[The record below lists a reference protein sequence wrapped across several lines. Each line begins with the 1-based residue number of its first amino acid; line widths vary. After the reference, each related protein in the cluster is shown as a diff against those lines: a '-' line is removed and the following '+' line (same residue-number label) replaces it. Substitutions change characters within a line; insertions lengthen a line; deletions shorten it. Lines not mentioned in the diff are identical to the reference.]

1 MSLMDPSFLN
11 GANADYLDTLYR
23 QYLDNPDNVT
33 NEWQQIFADFPKP
46 DPISNA
52 GSASGS
58 ANWVESAFYKQAQ
71 VIQLIDNYR
80 RLSHLVADVDPLG
93 LMQRAAPDELA
104 LESYGL
110 SNKDMD
116 SVFDSGNLAGG
127 GRKTLREILRYVQD
141 VYSGPIG
148 FEYRY
153 ISDAEQREWLR
164 EQIETVQV
172 RPSRQDEQRIEILQK
187 LTAAE
192 VLETHLHRK
201 YVGQKRFSLEGG
213 DALVPM
219 MYDLIQRSGAG
230 AVEEIVIGMAHR
242 GRLNMLVNILGKSP
256 AKLFKEFEGEFNLED
271 EENEAGDVKYHQG
284 FSADI
289 QTPGGSVH
297 VALAF
302 NPSHLEIV
310 NPVVEGSV
318 RARQERRKD
327 ENRNQVL
334 PILIHGD
341 AAFAGQGV
349 VMETLNMSRTRGYGT
364 GGSIHIIVNN
374 QIGFTTNALDARSTI
389 YCTEVAKMV
398 QAPIIHVNGDDA
410 DAVIYATEVALAYRC
425 KFQSDVIIDL
435 VCYRR
440 HGHNEADEPTLTQPI
455 MYWQIKQKPTP
466 RALYATQL
474 ESEGVIE
481 PGVANS
487 MMNDYRVQL
496 DSGHIT
502 AGQIFV
508 PNKSSIMV
516 DWEPYLGK
524 AWNEQVHTG
533 VKAKRLSAL
542 NQFLVDNIPDDY
554 GVHPRIQKI
563 GQDRIAMAR
572 GELPMDWGC
581 AEMLA
586 YGTLV
591 EDGYQV
597 RLSGQD
603 CGRGTFSHRHAVVH
617 NQKEAASWVPLREV
631 ADKKSGEINR
641 FLVINSLLSE
651 EAVLGFEYGFSTTDP
666 KTLVIW
672 EAQFGDFANG
682 AQVVIDQF
690 ISSGY
695 AKWQRVSNLVMLL
708 PHGQE
713 GQGAEHSSARL
724 ERYLQLCAGKDMQVC
739 QPTTPAQ
746 VFHMLRRQMMRSYR
760 RPLIV
765 MSPKSLLRHKL
776 ATSSVDALAEGSFK
790 NVIGETTR
798 MVKKSVRRVVLC
810 SGKVY
815 YDLLEERQNQKIK
828 DVALVRV
835 EQLYPFPRD
844 EVLRQL
850 KSYKHIQDIV
860 WCQEEPKN
868 QGAWD
873 QIKHVLRDVMQG
885 EQQIRYIGRRSA
897 SAPAVGYYQ
906 LFLKQQRQLV
916 LDALSS

>member
-1 MSLMDPSFLN
+1 MDPSFLN
-11 GANADYLDTLYR
+11 GANADYLDALYK
-23 QYLDNPDNVT
+23 QYLDDPNSVT
-33 NEWQQIFADFPKP
+33 PEWQQIFTDFPQP
-46 DPISNA
+46 DAISDA
-52 GSASGS
+52 TGTTGS
-58 ANWVESAFYKQAQ
+58 ANWMESAFYKQAQ

-80 RLSHLVADVDPLG
+80 RLSHLTANVDPLG
-93 LMQRAAPDELA
+93 LMQRIAPDELA

-110 SNKDMD
+110 SDKDMD
-116 SVFDSGNLAGG
+116 SVFDSGNLAEG

-141 VYSGPIG
+141 GSAGPIG

-153 ISDAEQREWLR
+153 IADAEQREWLR
-164 EQIETVQV
+164 QKIETYPV
-172 RPSRQDEQRIEILQK
+172 RAPRSAEQRIEILQK

-213 DALVPM
+213 DALVPLIH
-219 MYDLIQRSGAG
+219 DLIQQSGSRP
-230 AVEEIVIGMAHR
+230 VEEILIGMAHR
-242 GRLNMLVNILGKSP
+242 GRLNVLINILGKSP
-256 AKLFKEFEGEFNLED
+256 AKLFKEFEGEFDLED

-284 FSADI
+284 FSSDI
-289 QTPGGSVH
+289 QTPGSNIH

-327 ENRNQVL
+327 DKRNQVV

-349 VMETLNMSRTRGYGT
+349 VMETLNMSRTRGYST
-364 GGSIHIIVNN
+364 GGSIHIIINN

-389 YCTEVAKMV
+389 YCTEVGKMV
-398 QAPIIHVNGDDA
+398 QAPIVHVNGDDA
-410 DAVIYATEVALAYRC
+410 DAVIHAAEIALSYRC
-425 KFQSDVIIDL
+425 KFKSDVIIDL

-455 MYWQIKQKPTP
+455 MYGQIKLKPTP

-474 ESEGVIE
+474 ESEGIIQ
-481 PGVANS
+481 PGDADE
-487 MMNDYRVQL
+487 MMNKYRADL
-496 DSGHIT
+496 DAGRIT
-502 AGQIFV
+502 AGQIIV
-508 PNKSSIMV
+508 PNKSQIMV
-516 DWEPYLGK
+516 DWDPYMGK
-524 AWNEQVHTG
+524 AWNEHVDTG
-533 VKAKRLSAL
+533 VDAERLPAL
-542 NQFLVDNIPDDY
+542 NQFVVDSIPKDY

-563 GQDRIAMAR
+563 NQERIAMAK
-572 GELPMDWGC
+572 GEIPIDWGC

-586 YGTLV
+586 YGTLA
-591 EDGYQV
+591 EDGYKV

-617 NQKEAASWVPLREV
+617 NQKQAASYVPLREV
-631 ADKKSGEINR
+631 ANKQTGEIDN

-651 EAVLGFEYGFSTTDP
+651 EAVLAFEYGYSTTDP

-695 AKWQRVSNLVMLL
+695 AKWKRVSNLVMLL

-724 ERYLQLCAGKDMQVC
+724 ERYLQLCSGKDMQVC

-746 VFHMLRRQMMRSYR
+746 IFHLLRRQMMRSYR

-776 ATSSVDALAEGSFK
+776 ATSTAAELSEGHYQ
-790 NVIGETTR
+790 NVIAETAR
-798 MVKKSVRRVVLC
+798 QVKKSTRRVVFC

-815 YDLLEERQNQKIK
+815 YDLLEERQHQKIK
-828 DVALVRV
+828 DVALIRV

-844 EVLRQL
+844 EVIHVL
-850 KSYKHIQDIV
+850 KSYKGTQDIV

-873 QIKHVLRDVMQG
+873 QIKHVLRDLMG
-885 EQQIRYIGRRSA
+885 EGQSIRYVGRRSA